1 MMALLV
7 LLLAGTISG
16 TPIATGI
23 KPEDCETGYPRNPD
37 QTNCY
42 LPLGRPVTIV
52 AHGDVDEGC
61 KFLHTSNNRTC
72 CYMDKVRNF
81 QEDPELCDRARQPAG
96 CRGEGDFIVN
106 EKRRGLNHGTCT
118 LEISSLKTED
128 LGMYKVFFPGDQKTN
143 KIINTKKINNTITI
157 SVVSVLLVLVLLL
170 ATTSLLWK
178 KIKSRIE
185 KIPCL
190 KRSLDKVGDTCA

>member
-1 MMALLV
+1 MIALPV
-7 LLLAGTISG
+7 LILAGTISG
-16 TPIATGI
+16 TPIAKAT
-23 KPEDCETGYPRNPD
+23 KPELCETGYPRNPTK
-37 QTNCY
+37 TNCS
-42 LPLGRPVTIV
+42 LPLGKPVSIV

-81 QEDPELCDRARQPAG
+81 QEDPELCKLSQQPAG
-96 CRGEGDFIVN
+96 CRGEDDFIVSK
-106 EKRRGLNHGTCT
+106 KRRGLNHGTCT
-118 LEISSLKTED
+118 LDISSFKPED
-128 LGMYKVFFPGDQKTN
+128 LGMYKVIFPGDQKTN
-143 KIINTKKINNTITI
+143 KIINTKNIYNTSTVT
-157 SVVSVLLVLVLLL
+157 VVIVLLVLVLLL

-185 KIPCL
+185 KIPRL